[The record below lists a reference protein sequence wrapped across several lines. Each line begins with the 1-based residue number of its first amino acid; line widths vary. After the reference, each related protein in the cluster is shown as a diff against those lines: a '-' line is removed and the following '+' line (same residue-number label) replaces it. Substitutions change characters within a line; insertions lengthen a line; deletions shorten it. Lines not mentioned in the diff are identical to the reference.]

1 MQGRAR
7 LLVWALIAVLL
18 GAAVYELVLMA
29 WGSYPRG
36 LEPGEHVNGE
46 ATVAQIAYVVML
58 LAAAVAAGDALGP
71 RLPAAV
77 ALFVP
82 AATAFSIA
90 RFYTYDPYYFPTLR
104 RYSDDRPGAFQA
116 LFVMISLSLAAALL
130 TRRWPR
136 IGSAVTAAALP
147 VVLFVSLI
155 LSDGH

>member
-7 LLVWALIAVLL
+7 LLVWALPAVLL
-18 GAAVYELVLMA
+18 ATAVYELVLMV

-36 LEPGEHVNGE
+36 LEPGESVSGE

-58 LAAAVAAGDALGP
+58 LAAAVAVGHALGP
-71 RLPAAV
+71 QLPAAV

-82 AATAFSIA
+82 AATTFSIA

-104 RYSDDRPGAFQA
+104 RYSDERPGAVEA
-116 LFVMISLSLAAALL
+116 LLFMISLSLAAAVL

-136 IGSAVTAAALP
+136 IGSAVTAVALP
-147 VVLFVSLI
+147 LVLFTSLI